1 LAGSTVASMAA
12 SAVVI
17 CAMQS
22 SIQGWCTFSAGWW
35 LRS

>member
-1 LAGSTVASMAA
+1 MASTAA
-12 SAVVI
+12 SALFI

-22 SIQGWCTFSAGWW
+22 SIQGWCTFSGVWW